1 MTRRER
7 RRQGSA
13 SPGHCTHTFE
23 RAELALQRPEQL
35 FVLLFGSIRACL
47 RTACRA
53 ARVTTMRA
61 RQQHAAARGTLKS
74 NVDAR
79 RRPRVRARAV
89 VCVGLRVC
97 VCACSRTGKA
107 RLYLVRGALGRAAV
121 HGRPPARMRLVSA
134 LVWRSSALPLV
145 SSCPGQCFLP
155 RRPQSAASRSPTVT
169 GPRTT
174 LQTLSPCAGVRV
186 TPVVPPTTSA
196 GPCPTPGRPPRCA
209 VRLPPPPA
217 YAAPRLSHAPAPRA
231 CVRAHAAQ
239 HGSHT
244 RCCARRSAFRCG

>member
-1 MTRRER
+1 MQRRRSQPQRETGVPSANGDRAATRRER

-145 SSCPGQCFLP
+145 SSFPGQCFLP
-155 RRPQSAASRSPTVT
+155 RRAQSAAKPLPHGDGPTNDFANFVH
-169 GPRTT
+169 
-174 LQTLSPCAGVRV
+174 
-186 TPVVPPTTSA
+186 PVLEFV
-196 GPCPTPGRPPRCA
+196 
-209 VRLPPPPA
+209 
-217 YAAPRLSHAPAPRA
+217 
-231 CVRAHAAQ
+231 
-239 HGSHT
+239 
-244 RCCARRSAFRCG
+244 